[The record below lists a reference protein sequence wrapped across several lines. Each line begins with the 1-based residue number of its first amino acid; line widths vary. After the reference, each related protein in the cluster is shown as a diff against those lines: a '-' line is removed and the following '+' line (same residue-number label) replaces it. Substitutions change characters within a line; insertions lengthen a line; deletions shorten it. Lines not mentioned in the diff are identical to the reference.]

1 MELGRLRYDRIALL
15 TGTPIQNNI
24 EELWTL
30 LNIINPQQFDSFLDF
45 SDEFGD
51 LKESSKVEKLQKLL
65 RPFLLCRRFF
75 FFFFFFFFFGV
86 CYISF

>member
-1 MELGRLRYDRIALL
+1 MNYDRITLL

-30 LNIINPQQFDSFLDF
+30 LNIIDPAQFSSFVEF
-45 SDEFGD
+45 SEEFGD

-65 RPFLLCRRFF
+65 RPYLVRLDDFQLDFLLC
-75 FFFFFFFFFGV
+75 
-86 CYISF
+86 SHT